1 MSWLKFW
8 QRQRALASA
17 PFSETRMHEKSMRI
31 AAYRA
36 RKGKQTAQTFAHQQA
51 FDRAVAELV
60 RAIRRAEGGGPNGS

>member
-8 QRQRALASA
+8 QRQRALAQCA

-36 RKGKQTAQTFAHQQA
+36 RKAKTAQTFHQQA
-51 FDRAVAELV
+51 FDRAVAGLV
-60 RAIRRAEGGGPNGS
+60 GAIRAPEDPNGS